1 MAIRWMKGIS
11 LLLLWGL
18 LSGMALAQ
26 EQDNGWSQFKQR
38 YILPEGRVVDTGN
51 NNISHTEGQG
61 FTLLLAVFNDDRTTF
76 DRLWRWTKNTLYQ
89 PESGLFC
96 WRYDPAAKEK
106 VTDKN
111 NASDGD
117 TLIAWALL
125 LAADKWQTPEYRVE
139 SRQIQAALIKHTVI
153 AFAGYQIMLPGMNGF
168 NHTDSVNLN
177 PSYFLFPAWQ
187 AFYRDSRL
195 KVWSDLQQDALRLLS
210 RMNFGQPP
218 LPADWVTLNTDGK
231 MTPADGW
238 PPRFSFDAVRIPLYL
253 RWARIDGR
261 AMAPFRL
268 YWQRFTREKTP
279 AWVNVTTGE
288 QAEYPLT
295 GGMMAI
301 RDITLGQDKL
311 VSDRLLVEED
321 YYSASLH
328 LLAWWAIR

>member
-1 MAIRWMKGIS
+1 MSSQRIKGIS
-11 LLLLWGL
+11 ILLLWSL
-18 LSGMALAQ
+18 LCGVALAQ
-26 EQDNGWSQFKQR
+26 DSGWSQFKQR
-38 YILPEGRVVDTGN
+38 YILPEGRVADTGN
-51 NNISHTEGQG
+51 HNISHTEGQG

-76 DRLWRWTKNTLYQ
+76 DGLWRWTKSTLYQ
-89 PESGLFC
+89 PETGLFS
-96 WRYDPAAKEK
+96 WRYDPAAQEK

-125 LAADKWQTPEYRVE
+125 LAADKWQEPEYRAE
-139 SRQIQAALIKHTVI
+139 SRQIQAALVKHTVLP
-153 AFAGYQIMLPGMNGF
+153 FAGYQIMLPGMNGF
-168 NHTDSVNLN
+168 NHDGSVVLN

-187 AFYRDSRL
+187 AFYRDSHL
-195 KVWSDLQQDALRLLS
+195 KVWSDLQRDALRLLG
-210 RMNFGQPP
+210 RMTFGQPR
-218 LPADWVTLNTDGK
+218 LPTDWVTLSADGK
-231 MTPADGW
+231 MMPAADW

-253 RWARIDGR
+253 RWARADER
-261 AMAPFRL
+261 ALTPFRL

-279 AWVNVTTGE
+279 AWINVATGE

-301 RDITLGQDKL
+301 RDITLGQDNL
-311 VSDRLLVEED
+311 VGDRLLLEED